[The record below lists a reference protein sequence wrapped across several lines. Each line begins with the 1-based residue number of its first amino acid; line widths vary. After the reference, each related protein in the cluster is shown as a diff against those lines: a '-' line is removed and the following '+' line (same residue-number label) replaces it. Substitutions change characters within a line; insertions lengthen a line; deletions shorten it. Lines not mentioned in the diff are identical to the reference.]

1 MRRLYE
7 ILGNNPRPGDVLARA
22 ISICLLVL
30 IGTNVLAS
38 VLESEESIYLLAPR
52 FFTWFEWASVA
63 VFTIEYL
70 LRLWSCV
77 TDPRYAGS
85 IRGRLRL
92 MLSPMALVDLVA
104 IAPFYLELIVPN
116 VLDLRFLRALRLLR
130 MFRLLRIDPLAE
142 AFATVM
148 RVLTR
153 KRTQLFV
160 SFAVVLVAILLSAG
174 AIYVT
179 EHGQPDTRFTSI
191 PHAMWW
197 SIVTITTIGYGDMVP
212 TTAFGKFLG
221 GLVSFVG
228 ICAVALP
235 VGIISSGFIEEVNR
249 KHRAAMAATAAQSAT
264 LAAAAADAAA
274 ADAQAAAEAARN
286 RSHQICPHCG
296 NDLDAPPE
304 SSGGSSEDGG
314 PSPPPMPMMP

>member
-1 MRRLYE
+1 MRRIYE

-30 IGTNVLAS
+30 IATNVLAS
-38 VLESEESIYLLAPR
+38 VLESEDAIFLLAPR
-52 FFTWFEWASVA
+52 FFFWFEWISVG
-63 VFTIEYL
+63 VFTVEYL

-77 TDPRYAGS
+77 VDPRYAGP

-92 MLSPMALVDLVA
+92 LLSPMALVDLMA
-104 IAPFYLELIVPN
+104 IAPFFLELIVPN

-130 MFRLLRIDPLAE
+130 LFRLLRIDPLAD
-142 AFATVM
+142 AFATVV

-160 SFAVVLVAILLSAG
+160 SFAVVFVAILLSAG

-179 EHGQPDTRFTSI
+179 ERNQLDTRFTSI

-212 TTAFGKFLG
+212 ATAFGKFLG

-249 KHRAAMAATAAQSAT
+249 KHRAAMAETAARAAT
-264 LAAAAADAAA
+264 MAAAAADAAA
-274 ADAQAAAEAARN
+274 ADAQAAAAAART
-286 RSHQICPHCG
+286 RIHQICPHCG
-296 NDLDAPPE
+296 NDLDTPPDHSDDDSE
-304 SSGGSSEDGG
+304 RSDDGSG
-314 PSPPPMPMMP
+314 